1 MKIHFLRHAT
11 SIIDINGFQILV
23 DPMLSPSGAMDAIS
37 HTPNPRRNPLI
48 DLPLKNEKLF
58 DLIYSVD
65 AILIT
70 HTHSDHWDKAAQSLL
85 PKGTELFCQPED
97 EDLINVAGFSAVQPI
112 ISTFNRGDIEFIR
125 TGGQHGTGDIG
136 QRLGPVS
143 GFILRSKDAAC
154 LYIAGDTIWCQE
166 VEQALADHQPDI
178 VMVNAGG
185 ARFLEGDAIT
195 MTASDV
201 AQVCQTAPNAR
212 VIAVHMEAINH
223 CELTRK
229 ELRDYLE
236 NKDIRAVIP
245 EDGERLYF

>member
-11 SIIDINGFQILV
+11 SIIDIDGFQILV
-23 DPMLSPSGAMDAIS
+23 DPMLSPSGAMDAIA

-48 DLPLKNEKLF
+48 DRPLNNEKLF
-58 DLIYSVD
+58 DLIYGLD
-65 AILIT
+65 TILVT

-85 PKGTELFCQPED
+85 PEHVELLCQPED
-97 EDLINVAGFSAVQPI
+97 EDLINKAGFSAVQPI
-112 ISTFNRGDIEFIR
+112 ESTFNTGDIEFIR

-143 GFILRSKDAAC
+143 GFILRSNEAPC
-154 LYIAGDTIWCQE
+154 LYIAGDTIWCEE
-166 VEQALADHQPDI
+166 VEQALLEHQPDI
-178 VMVNAGG
+178 VLVNAGG
-185 ARFLEGDAIT
+185 ARFLEGDPIT

-201 AQVCQTAPNAR
+201 AQVCQSAPDAR

-229 ELRDYLE
+229 ELREYLE
-236 NKDIRAVIP
+236 DKDLQAVIP